1 MAHPSPIYNA
11 TQIIIRDFDLDPEKA
26 GLAHQAEEALQER
39 LLFVLTHQI
48 AYLIAHD
55 IDRLKWILYRIDVS
69 EAKLMAALADN
80 HSGEAPRIIAQLI
93 IDRQIQKAITRQ
105 QFSSGDAPEWK
116 DC

>member
-1 MAHPSPIYNA
+1 MANPSPIYSA

-26 GLAHQAEEALQER
+26 GLDGKTADALKER

-48 AYLIAHD
+48 AYLMEED
-55 IDRLKWILYRIDVS
+55 IERLKWILYRIDVS

-80 HSGEAPRIIAQLI
+80 HAGEAPRIIAQLI
-93 IDRQIQKAITRQ
+93 IDRQIEKAITRQ
-105 QFSSGDAPEWK
+105 QFSSGDTPEWQ